1 MVLYLS
7 KYYHQ
12 QSPCSAIFVCRV
24 RILLSFSD
32 IKSSIF
38 LIFISRI
45 FQIDLDLD
53 YFPSL
58 SNNQIILNQVTSI
71 VSLIS
76 PMVQSFSQIISSCY
90 CCLSPFWNLFLVHKP
105 INQLDYHPHSFFR
118 LLCLLFVSSVCAVI
132 AIKIRE

>member
-1 MVLYLS
+1 MVQYLS

-58 SNNQIILNQVTSI
+58 SYNQIILNQVTSI

-90 CCLSPFWNLFLVHKP
+90 CCLSPFWNLFLAHTP
-105 INQLDYHPHSFFR
+105 INQSTQLLSTLTLSFALFTICFLR
-118 LLCLLFVSSVCAVI
+118 LRRYCH
-132 AIKIRE
+132 